1 MNEIEPNVFY
11 EPGFAQEFGMQVVV
25 TPRKGTTLPFEISDV
40 PVILWDGQENLKEQ
54 LRKRIA
60 AIAAR
65 PGR

>member
-1 MNEIEPNVFY
+1 
-11 EPGFAQEFGMQVVV
+11 MQVVV